1 MKKFIILAF
10 LTLFN
15 LPSFA
20 NWSNVEVHDHWASFL
35 YCTEKGCQW
44 SVGTSVNENKDYLFI
59 MLESKDVFLPII
71 TFNLKAT
78 NNSDVVENGMAK
90 VSFDNG
96 RVLNLDVLFNE
107 TKGQMVYQAMVIAIN
122 KDKDEMIRQMKKNN
136 HMHLLLDRKGLKG
149 SVQISFKCF
158 SKAFNTAIKNA
169 TK

>member
-1 MKKFIILAF
+1 
-10 LTLFN
+10 
-15 LPSFA
+15 
-20 NWSNVEVHDHWASFL
+20 
-35 YCTEKGCQW
+35 
-44 SVGTSVNENKDYLFI
+44 

-149 SVQISFKCF
+149 SVQISLKGF